1 MDFTHSE
8 ERRLLSNTIEK
19 FIANDYPLS
28 HRMINASSDLGFSL
42 ESWKKLNDLGINYAL
57 FSEQFNG
64 FGGEGFDIAV
74 VFEALGKGLVVEPFL
89 STLMGGDILSQSNVH
104 KDILELLMT
113 GEKRITFAHFEPH
126 SGYESDIKTVQ
137 TTNGITG
144 VKSMVQSANGVDFII
159 ISAKD
164 KDDLKLYLVETNTAG
179 LKMTDYKTIDGGR
192 AAELFLDDVTGVELN
207 IDAKNALESAIGK
220 GILALSSEALG
231 IMEFIKSLTINYLQT
246 RSQFGL
252 QLGKFQALQHRAAQM
267 LLEIEQTRSA
277 VINACSSLN
286 KKGKAREMALS
297 ACKMTIGRVG
307 QIVAEEAIQLHGGIG
322 MTWEYELGH
331 YAKRLIMIDHELGDE
346 DFHTARY
353 SKYL

>member
-19 FIANDYPLS
+19 FITNDYPLS
-28 HRMINASSDLGFSL
+28 HRMVNASSDLGFSL

-89 STLMGGDILSQSNVH
+89 STLMGGDILSQSNAH
-104 KDILELLMT
+104 SDILELLIT
-113 GEKRITFAHFEPH
+113 GEKRIAFAHFEPH
-126 SGYESDIKTVQ
+126 SGYESNIKTSQ
-137 TTNGITG
+137 TANGLTG

-159 ISAKD
+159 VSAKD
-164 KDDLKLYLVETNTAG
+164 RDDLKLYLVESKAIG
-179 LKMTDYKTIDGGR
+179 LKITDYTTIDGGR
-192 AAELFLDDVTGVELN
+192 AAEIFLDDVIGDELN

-231 IMEFIKSLTINYLQT
+231 IMEFIKNLTINYLQT
-246 RSQFGL
+246 RSQFGR
-252 QLGKFQALQHRAAQM
+252 QLGKFQALQHRTAQI
-267 LLEIEQTRSA
+267 LIEIEQARSA

-353 SKYL
+353 AKYL

>member
-8 ERRLLSNTIEK
+8 ERQLLSNTIEK
-19 FIANDYPLS
+19 FITNDYPLS
-28 HRMINASSDLGFSL
+28 HRMVNASSDLGFSL

-89 STLMGGDILSQSNVH
+89 STLMGGDILSQSNAH
-104 KDILELLMT
+104 SDILELLIT
-113 GEKRITFAHFEPH
+113 GEKRIAFAHFEPH
-126 SGYESDIKTVQ
+126 SGYESNIKTSQ
-137 TTNGITG
+137 TANGLTG

-159 ISAKD
+159 VSAKD
-164 KDDLKLYLVETNTAG
+164 RDDLKLYLVESKAIG
-179 LKMTDYKTIDGGR
+179 LKITDYTTIDGGR
-192 AAELFLDDVTGVELN
+192 AAEIFLDDVIGDELN

-231 IMEFIKSLTINYLQT
+231 IMEFIKNLTINYLQT
-246 RSQFGL
+246 RSQFGR
-252 QLGKFQALQHRAAQM
+252 QLGKFQALQHRTAQI
-267 LLEIEQTRSA
+267 LIEIEQARSA

-353 SKYL
+353 AKYL